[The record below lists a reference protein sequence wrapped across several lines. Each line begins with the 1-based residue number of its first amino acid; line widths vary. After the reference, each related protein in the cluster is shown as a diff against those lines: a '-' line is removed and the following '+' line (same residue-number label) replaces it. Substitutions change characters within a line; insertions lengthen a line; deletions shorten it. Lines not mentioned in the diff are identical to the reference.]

1 MTIRR
6 TGRSSATDSHPS
18 RLNSC
23 KHVHLCLCRDA
34 AHSWREEAVAKS
46 ATRTSCRRCCSCP
59 AQHRCLPRCL
69 RRGATERRSRGLRRS
84 QGLSRLA
91 LWLLIWRD
99 SIDCALTAALCAS
112 LCVRSLLL
120 LLLCVRL
127 CVCAHCCSVCS
138 YAQAAL
144 KKKTEQAGRWKKLY
158 DEAQEEANRKKE
170 EWAAAEV
177 KAYRLV
183 PLPVCV
189 CYSSMLPLAAHTR
202 AC

>member
-1 MTIRR
+1 MSISASAAMQR
-6 TGRSSATDSHPS
+6 TAGEKKQSPSPPPEQAAAAAAPALPSIDVSLDAFDEELLNGDREASAALKACHDSHS
-18 RLNSC
+18 G
-23 KHVHLCLCRDA
+23 
-34 AHSWREEAVAKS
+34 
-46 ATRTSCRRCCSCP
+46 CSS
-59 AQHRCLPRCL
+59 
-69 RRGATERRSRGLRRS
+69 GE
-84 QGLSRLA
+84 
-91 LWLLIWRD
+91 
-99 SIDCALTAALCAS
+99 TAS
-112 LCVRSLLL
+112 TVRS

-183 PLPVCV
+183 RLPVCV